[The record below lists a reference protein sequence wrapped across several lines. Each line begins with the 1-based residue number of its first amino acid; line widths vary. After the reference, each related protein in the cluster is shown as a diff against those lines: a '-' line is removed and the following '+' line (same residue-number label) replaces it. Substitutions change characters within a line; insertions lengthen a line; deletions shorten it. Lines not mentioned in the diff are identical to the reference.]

1 MARRILSAAS
11 VAPCSSVSGSTMA
24 KCGGP
29 SASRNATVS
38 VSRMARPRR
47 SEISR
52 SSPSSWMCPSSL
64 WTCSAWSS
72 SITRTDSGRWYR
84 TARLA
89 SWPIKALMN
98 LEFQIPV
105 TGSTTPNRGLEV
117 RSDWLWPQVGQYW
130 APSGSSELQYQQAP
144 TAGILQ
150 TGSRISVMTD
160 QGELFELAA
169 APEPS
174 APLATRLRPRSFDQL
189 VGQRRVVEVLRGL
202 TASDHLPS
210 IVLWGPPGSGK
221 TTLAGL
227 LAAETKARM
236 VAMSAVTAGVADL
249 RKVVAE
255 ARIHRRAGL
264 RTVLFIDEIHRF
276 NKAQQ
281 DAILPHVE
289 DGTVT
294 LIGATTENPSFEVI
308 APLLSRSR
316 VFRLEA
322 LERDDLKKIVER
334 GAAELGAAIS
344 ADGMDALLEGA
355 RGDARVALNGLETA
369 AALAGGDEITLT
381 HVERALQEGHLLY
394 DRAGDQHYDI
404 VSALIKSVRGSDPDA
419 AVYWL
424 ARMLEAGED
433 PLFVARRLVISA
445 AEDIGLADPQALP
458 VAVAAQQAAHFIG
471 MPEAVLPLT
480 EAALYLAL
488 APKSNSALTSYGA
501 AKELIQDTGNEAVPL
516 HLRNAVTGLMKSMGY
531 GRDYRYAHDYE
542 SGVAA
547 QIHLPEKLKGRKVY
561 SPNPRDRKP
570 GQ

>member
-1 MARRILSAAS
+1 
-11 VAPCSSVSGSTMA
+11 
-24 KCGGP
+24 
-29 SASRNATVS
+29 
-38 VSRMARPRR
+38 
-47 SEISR
+47 
-52 SSPSSWMCPSSL
+52 
-64 WTCSAWSS
+64 
-72 SITRTDSGRWYR
+72 
-84 TARLA
+84 
-89 SWPIKALMN
+89 
-98 LEFQIPV
+98 
-105 TGSTTPNRGLEV
+105 
-117 RSDWLWPQVGQYW
+117 
-130 APSGSSELQYQQAP
+130 
-144 TAGILQ
+144 
-150 TGSRISVMTD
+150 MTD
-160 QGELFELAA
+160 QGELFPIPAGAELK
-169 APEPS
+169 
-174 APLATRLRPRSFDQL
+174 APLATRLRPKTFAEL
-189 VGQRRVVEVLRGL
+189 IGQRQVVDVLRQL
-202 TASDHLPS
+202 TQGGNLPS
-210 IVLWGPPGSGK
+210 IILWGPPGSGK

-227 LAAETKARM
+227 LSTETNARM

-255 ARIHRRAGL
+255 AKVHRRAGL

-316 VFRLEA
+316 VFRLEQ
-322 LERDDLKKIVER
+322 LTRDELKQVVER
-334 GAAELGAAIS
+334 GLGALRTTI
-344 ADGMDALLEGA
+344 ADDAMDALLEGA
-355 RGDARVALNGLETA
+355 RGDARVALNGLEA
-369 AALAGGDEITLT
+369 ATALAGESAIGLEQ
-381 HVERALQEGHLLY
+381 VERAMQQSHLLY

-419 AVYWL
+419 AVYWM

-433 PLFVARRLVISA
+433 VMFVARRLVILA
-445 AEDIGLADPQALP
+445 AEDIGLADPQALS
-458 VAVAAQQAAHFIG
+458 VAMAAQQAAHFVG

-501 AKELIQDTGNEAVPL
+501 ARELIQETGNEPVPL
-516 HLRNAVTGLMKSMGY
+516 HLRNAVTGLMRSMGY

-542 SGVAA
+542 GGVADQA
-547 QIHLPEKLKGRKVY
+547 HLPEKLKGRKVY